1 MHWCFDCM
9 PVCVEVSDLEVTDSF
24 ELPCWVLEFE
34 TGCSG
39 RTVRVDN
46 LWTVPPAGRWRVLTS
61 LLLTKWYR
69 QGLIPSAH
77 PENSELYPASSKC
90 PQDLVHPPPPTPLQ
104 PSLTHRHHRNTQGV
118 ESSFSHPAGPHP
130 SDSSTPFCRELP
142 RPAMMFFFA
151 NPWPSTL
158 CLSHQHP

>member
-1 MHWCFDCM
+1 MFFKIICLFPSYVHWCFDCM

-90 PQDLVHPPPPTPLQ
+90 PQDLVHPPPNPTAAFSDTSPSQKHTGSGKQFLSPCRP
-104 PSLTHRHHRNTQGV
+104 PSLR
-118 ESSFSHPAGPHP
+118 
-130 SDSSTPFCRELP
+130 L
-142 RPAMMFFFA
+142 
-151 NPWPSTL
+151 
-158 CLSHQHP
+158 